1 MMVAAPSWLARYVK
15 VHGELLPSQELGLR
29 HNGLAWNRLSS
40 GQRLPFSARGSSMK
54 LKMKLPAIV
63 TDDEGHEQNIEVE
76 LSIRPG
82 AYSRTGEKVSGFF
95 IVDDYGYITGSFTFN
110 EEHPFNT
117 FPRSKS

>member
-1 MMVAAPSWLARYVK
+1 MWTPRKDWK
-15 VHGELLPSQELGLR
+15 VS
-29 HNGLAWNRLSS
+29 N
-40 GQRLPFSARGSSMK
+40 MK

-82 AYSRTGEKVSGFF
+82 TYSRTNGKVSGFF

-117 FPRSKS
+117 FPLSVTK